1 VLRSHSK
8 KSPASA
14 RTENGALKS
23 LLSTCS
29 DPRIRDAWEKALA
42 AIYEEPEVQQASA
55 EISSKFGQLRA
66 RIFDA
71 IDAEAV
77 FELLLGL
84 PTEGKPN

>member
-1 VLRSHSK
+1 
-8 KSPASA
+8 
-14 RTENGALKS
+14 
-23 LLSTCS
+23 
-29 DPRIRDAWEKALA
+29 
-42 AIYEEPEVQQASA
+42 VQQASA